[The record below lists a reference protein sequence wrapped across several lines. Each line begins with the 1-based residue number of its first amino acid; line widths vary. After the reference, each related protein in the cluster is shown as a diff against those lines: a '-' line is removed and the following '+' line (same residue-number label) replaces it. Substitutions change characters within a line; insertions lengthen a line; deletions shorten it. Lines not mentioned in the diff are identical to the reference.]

1 MHLQWLRFPLAI
13 AGDGV
18 LNLLDLNPLL
28 EREEGEG
35 AARGDKAVRVGLSL
49 PLSTDCAISHSSIK
63 VYMS

>member
-1 MHLQWLRFPLAI
+1 MHLHWLRFPLAI

-28 EREEGEG
+28 DREEGEG
-35 AARGDKAVRVGLSL
+35 ARGDKAVRVGLSL
-49 PLSTDCAISHSSIK
+49 PLSTDCAISHSSIN